1 MSLNK
6 IRWGIISTAKIAET
20 AFIPAVRQTRRGEV
34 VGIASRNRQNAE
46 SFAAENGI
54 PKVYD
59 DYISLLSSGEIDA
72 VFWDRGG
79 PPVTANT
86 AYLFEDPL
94 AEALAYNKESG
105 VFPLNSMLLA
115 KRNVIEANP
124 GLGQAIVDASDAA
137 RELYFRNVPEDDDHM
152 GLPVKWLR
160 ANNLFPHQNGVQ
172 NNRAAIETV
181 IRYAHEQG
189 IISRRMAP
197 EELFFDGAK

>member
-1 MSLNK
+1 V
-6 IRWGIISTAKIAET
+6 RGV
-20 AFIPAVRQTRRGEV
+20 AFNPAVWVRGALADRYGVDLESITWATMEPNSLT
-34 VGIASRNRQNAE
+34 GIDVN
-46 SFAAENGI
+46 
-54 PKVYD
+54 
-59 DYISLLSSGEIDA
+59 LSPGYRVETVSDLSVALESGEIDA

-160 ANNLFPHQNGVQ
+160 ANDLFPHQNGVQ